1 LPWPILRLAAGL
13 QRHNRTAPAS
23 RQLRLRVAMHAG
35 EVVRD
40 AHGYTGKDLNLAF
53 RLLNAH
59 SLRSHLAGAR
69 TSLVLVISDSIY
81 NDIVVQGHGHIGP
94 DAFQPIPI
102 TGKNVHAQAWMY
114 LPGRHPG
121 PAARRGGPTEPI
133 AAPTVPRELPTD
145 AHHFTGR
152 EVELEWLLATLR
164 QTGGVATTVVAL
176 HGVGGVGKSALAV
189 HAAHLLAAEF
199 PDGQLYVNLQ
209 GATAGLDPLATEV
222 VVGRLLRALGVD
234 GRDIPADLDEAA
246 TRLRSRMAGRRI
258 LLVLDNAV
266 SATQVRPRSRPA
278 RPARC

>member
-1 LPWPILRLAAGL
+1 MPWPILRLAAGL

-164 QTGGVATTVVAL
+164 QTGGVATT
-176 HGVGGVGKSALAV
+176 
-189 HAAHLLAAEF
+189 
-199 PDGQLYVNLQ
+199 
-209 GATAGLDPLATEV
+209 
-222 VVGRLLRALGVD
+222 GRLLRALGVD